1 MNLGP
6 TELLILLVIILL
18 IFGGSKIPQLA
29 RGLGEGIKNFK
40 DATREDAPKP
50 GSGNEEPSD
59 RDSSSK

>member
-6 TELLILLVIILL
+6 TELIILLVIILV

-40 DATREDAPKP
+40 EATREETPKL
-50 GSGNEEPSD
+50 GSSNEEPSD
-59 RDSSSK
+59 RDSASK